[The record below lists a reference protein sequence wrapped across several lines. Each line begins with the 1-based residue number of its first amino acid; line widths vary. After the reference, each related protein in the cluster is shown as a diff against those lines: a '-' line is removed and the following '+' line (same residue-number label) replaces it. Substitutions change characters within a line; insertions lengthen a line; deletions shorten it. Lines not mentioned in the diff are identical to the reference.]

1 MQKLGVIGSGIMG
14 AGIAQVA
21 AAGDWSV
28 ALLDVSTDVVRKA
41 IAGIETQLER
51 LVQKGKLASERRDQ
65 IRNHLSVPEG
75 PEQFTDCDLIIEAVA
90 EKLDVKIAALRN
102 IKTRNPKAIIASNTS
117 SLSIGA
123 IGRGINEPH
132 RTIGLHFF
140 NPVPLMSLVEV
151 ITPAEADP
159 AMAVQAGQW
168 VTGWGKTIARA
179 KDTPGFIVNRVARG
193 YYLEALRLL
202 GEGVMPLDDIDA
214 AMRKMGGFRMGPF
227 ELMDLVGIDVNFTV
241 STSVWDQMG
250 CPARL
255 RPHPIQE
262 ELYLNGKLGR
272 KMGSGFYAYAGTPPT
287 PTLRPAMHS
296 LKLPPTVSHAVRDFA
311 VHGAA
316 TAGTWVDD
324 YVFARILGAI
334 INEACLAR
342 DEGVATAA
350 DIDIA
355 MRLGTNYPHGP
366 LEWADRM
373 GIERVRRLLRELNS
387 LVTDDRYA
395 SAPSLTEH

>member
-21 AAGDWSV
+21 ASGGWSV
-28 ALLDVSTDVVRKA
+28 LLLDISGEVARKA
-41 IAGIETQLER
+41 LSGVEAQLER
-51 LVQKGKLASERRDQ
+51 LVQKSKLSPERRNQ
-65 IRNHLSVPEG
+65 IRQQLSVAEG
-75 PEQFTDCDLIIEAVA
+75 PRQFADCDLIIEAVA
-90 EKLDVKIAALRN
+90 EKLAVKIEALRN
-102 IKTRNPKAIIASNTS
+102 INTQNPRAIIASNTS

-123 IGRGINEPH
+123 IGRGIAEPH

-159 AMAVQAGQW
+159 ALATQAAQW
-168 VTGWGKTIARA
+168 VTSWGKTIVRA

-202 GEGVMPLDDIDA
+202 GEGVMPLDGIDA

-241 STSVWDQMG
+241 STSVWEQMG
-250 CPARL
+250 RPTRL
-255 RPHPIQE
+255 QPHPIQE
-262 ELYLNGKLGR
+262 ELYRNGKLGR
-272 KMGSGFYAYAGTPPT
+272 KTGSGFYSYAAQDAT
-287 PTLRPAMHS
+287 PTVEREIHPLN
-296 LKLPPTVSHAVRDFA
+296 LPSGAFQAVSDF
-311 VHGAA
+311 VDHGASA
-316 TAGTWVDD
+316 PGASVEN

-342 DEGVATAA
+342 DEAVATAS
-350 DIDIA
+350 DIDTA

-366 LEWADRM
+366 LEWADRI
-373 GIERVRRLLRELNS
+373 GLERVRRLLNELNP
-387 LVTDDRYA
+387 LADGRYA
-395 SAPSLTEH
+395 PAPSLTRL

>member
-21 AAGDWSV
+21 AASDWSV
-28 ALLDVSTDVVRKA
+28 ILLDVSPEVARNALT
-41 IAGIETQLER
+41 GIEAQLDR
-51 LVQKGKLASERRDQ
+51 LVQKGKLSLERRDQ
-65 IRNHLSVPEG
+65 IRQHLGVAEAPR
-75 PEQFTDCDLIIEAVA
+75 QFADCDLIIEAVA
-90 EKLDVKIAALRN
+90 EKLDVKIAALQN
-102 IKTRNPKAIIASNTS
+102 IKMHNPKAIIASNTS

-123 IGRGINEPH
+123 IGRGIAEPH

-159 AMAVQAGQW
+159 ALATQAGQW
-168 VTGWGKTIARA
+168 VTGWGKTAVRA

-202 GEGVMPLDDIDA
+202 GEGVMSLDGIDA
-214 AMRKMGGFRMGPF
+214 TMRIMGGFRMGPF

-241 STSVWDQMG
+241 STSVWEQMG
-250 CPARL
+250 RPARL
-255 RPHPIQE
+255 QPHPIQE
-262 ELYLNGKLGR
+262 ELYRNGKLGR
-272 KMGSGFYAYAGTPPT
+272 KTGSGFYSYQAQA
-287 PTLRPAMHS
+287 AQ
-296 LKLPPTVSHAVRDFA
+296 PTVQRETHPLNLPSGALQAVSDFA
-311 VHGAA
+311 EHGAS
-316 TAGTWVDD
+316 TPGTSAEN

-342 DEGVATAA
+342 DEGVATAS
-350 DIDIA
+350 DIDTA

-366 LEWADRM
+366 LEWADRI
-373 GIERVRRLLRELNS
+373 GLERVRRLLNELNS
-387 LVTDDRYA
+387 LVADGRYA
-395 SAPSLTEH
+395 PASSLTRL